1 MGESIGARWI
11 VQSVDNERASRRL
24 VSAAQQTY
32 LATADPA
39 GLCPYVP
46 AGLAHG
52 DEQTWRLSAAICAG
66 LSGEA
71 GPAGWAIGRV
81 RSSGKIANFDI
92 LLAERVLGATGA
104 GRRSTTIEWDNVDR
118 LANLDRK
125 NTPPNAR

>member
-11 VQSVDNERASRRL
+11 VQSVDYDRASRRL

-52 DEQTWRLSAAICAG
+52 DQQTWRLSAAICSG
-66 LSGEA
+66 LTGEA
-71 GPAGWAIGRV
+71 GPAGRGVGRV
-81 RSSGKIANFDI
+81 RSGSEGGRGGTEGGRTCRI
-92 LLAERVLGATGA
+92 RGA
-104 GRRSTTIEWDNVDR
+104 
-118 LANLDRK
+118 
-125 NTPPNAR
+125 